1 MVDIH
6 CHILPD
12 IDDGASGMDEALEM
26 AKMAYRSGVTDIIA
40 TPHFT
45 GLEENLTQLERIA
58 RRHERLTQA
67 LKEQNIPLK
76 IHRGAEILCVPQT
89 PELAAQKKLPTLGDT
104 DYVLVE
110 FYFDESFS
118 YMDESLS
125 QIADCGYRIVVA
137 HPERY
142 EAIQE
147 RPYLVERWVHRG
159 YVIQLN
165 KGSVLGKFGQK
176 AAGAADALLSMG
188 LAHLFASDAHSS
200 YQRTPHME
208 GIAQWAQEACTERCA
223 YVLLEENPKRVLQGR
238 KMVEMG

>member
-12 IDDGASGMDEALEM
+12 IDDGASDMDEALEM

-40 TPHFT
+40 TPHFSGT
-45 GLEENLTQLERIA
+45 AENLPQLERIF
-58 RRHERLTQA
+58 RRHEQLAQA
-67 LKEQNIPLK
+67 LQEQGVLLK
-76 IHRGAEILCVPQT
+76 LHPGAEILCLPGT
-89 PELAAQKKLPTLGDT
+89 PELAKERKLPTLAGT

-110 FYFDESFS
+110 FYFDESFE
-118 YMDESLS
+118 YMDASLK
-125 QIADCGYRIVVA
+125 QIANCGYRIVVA

-147 RPYLVERWVHRG
+147 QPYLLEEWVRRG

-165 KGSVLGKFGQK
+165 KGSVMGKFGTH
-176 AAGAADALLSMG
+176 AGRAADAILRMG
-188 LAHLFASDAHSS
+188 FAHLFASDAHSS

-208 GIAQWAQEACTERCA
+208 GIRQWAAEACTERCA
-223 YVLLEENPKRVLQGR
+223 RILLEENPKRVLLGR
-238 KMVEMG
+238 KMAEMA

>member
-12 IDDGASGMDEALEM
+12 IDDGATGMDEALEM
-26 AKMAYRSGVTDIIA
+26 ASMALRSGVTDIIA
-40 TPHFT
+40 TPHFRGEPE
-45 GLEENLTQLERIA
+45 GLAQLERIL
-58 RRHERLTQA
+58 RRHEQLTQA
-67 LKEQNIPLK
+67 LREKDIPVK
-76 IHRGAEILCVPQT
+76 IHRGAEILCLPQT
-89 PELAAQKKLPTLGDT
+89 PDLAARKMLPTLAGT

-110 FYFDESFS
+110 FYFDESFE
-118 YMDESLS
+118 YMDQSLS
-125 QIADCGYRIVVA
+125 AIAACGYRIVVA

-147 RPYLVERWVHRG
+147 QPYLLGRWVHRG

-176 AAGAADALLSMG
+176 AAMAADAILSMG
-188 LAHLFASDAHSS
+188 FAHLFASDAHSC

-208 GIAQWAQEACTERCA
+208 GLVRWAREACTERCA
-223 YVLLEENPKRVLQGR
+223 RILLEENPRRLLQGR
-238 KMVEMG
+238 SMVEMT